1 MKVFFLLLGLDQLT
15 KYWATNAG
23 LVHYNEGL
31 SFGLGSGGVQLNFLI
46 LGFLLT
52 LIWVFRKI
60 DLPKWF
66 EVLFFAGA
74 ISNLVDRFLFM
85 GQVRDWLPIPVFN
98 LVNNLADWYIFSAV
112 AIYVLKYLYDEYRKN
127 LRR

>member
-1 MKVFFLLLGLDQLT
+1 MKIFFLLLGLDQLT
-15 KYWATNAG
+15 KYLATKTG
-23 LVHYNEGL
+23 LVHYNSGL
-31 SFGLGSGGVQLNFLI
+31 SFGLGGGVPLSFLI
-46 LGFLLT
+46 LGVLLI

-60 DLPKWF
+60 DLPNWF
-66 EVLFFAGA
+66 KSLFFAGA